1 MIKSKFDLKSIKFK
15 KIPIII
21 DFILSN
27 YQSMKKNNLVLSL
40 IASFFVIV
48 SFTNRKDEVYTVD
61 LKSSVIDWSA
71 KKVVGGHI
79 GTVKL
84 ASGSLIYSEKGLKD
98 GAFVMDLAN
107 LTSDN
112 ERLTSHLKNDDFF
125 SVDKFPTSKFDI
137 TKVSPAGTDR
147 VNISG
152 NLTIKG
158 ITHPLNFDASVKKEK
173 DIIVAVAKG
182 VKVDRTKYDIKYRSK
197 SFFESIGDK
206 AIDDVFELNINLVAK
221 KK

>member
-1 MIKSKFDLKSIKFK
+1 MR
-15 KIPIII
+15 
-21 DFILSN
+21 
-27 YQSMKKNNLVLSL
+27 KNNLLLGLLASL
-40 IASFFVIV
+40 FILV
-48 SFTNRKDEVYTVD
+48 SFTSRKDEVYTVD

-84 ASGSLIYSEKGLKD
+84 SSGSLVYSEKGLKD
-98 GAFVMDLAN
+98 GSFVMDLAN

-125 SVDKFPTSKFDI
+125 SVNKFPSSKFDI

-147 VNISG
+147 VSITG

-158 ITHPLNFDASVKKEK
+158 ITHPVSFDASVKKDK
-173 DIIVAVAKG
+173 DVIVAVAKG

-197 SFFESIGDK
+197 SFFGDIGDK